1 MLGWVPLLWAVVDML
16 GCVVL
21 VVVVSG
27 VWSLVV
33 DTAGEGGGSTAGEE
47 GSDAVV
53 CDRGCVVGL
62 WEAVR
67 AEEERES
74 VG

>member
-1 MLGWVPLLWAVVDML
+1 MVFW
-16 GCVVL
+16 
-21 VVVVSG
+21 
-27 VWSLVV
+27 WSLVV
-33 DTAGEGGGSTAGEE
+33 DIAGVGGGSTAGEE